1 MADAAEGRLR
11 RDVACPFCGLV
22 CDDLTVE
29 NADGRL
35 SVVEAGCWLS
45 RQGYDA
51 SEIARS
57 AMVDGRRVARQEAV
71 ARAAEILEGAQAPAF
86 VVAADVAGARAA
98 LRLADRLGGIVDH
111 PDSAALFRNQ
121 RVLQEAGALGTTL
134 SEVRNRADLVLIVGP
149 DPSSRLP
156 RFFERCIDNE
166 ETLFG
171 STPPERRLFRLGPAE
186 AEPGAR
192 RDVAELVCAMDRLPA
207 AIAALSETARGGRAV
222 SAEATGVAQD
232 RLADLAHRLKSARYA
247 VIVWMPAAF
256 DMPGAEAVAQ
266 VLLELAR
273 EVTRVTRCSVLPL
286 GGGGNLFGVNQV
298 CTWQSGYPV
307 RTGFAQGVPE
317 HDPYRFSA
325 RRMIEAGEADAVVWI
340 SAIGAAPPPAR
351 PDMPLVLLA
360 PQPVEHASVYIPV
373 GMPGL
378 DHAGQVFRTDNVVAL
393 RLPALRDPAAP
404 AAATVLSEIEAEL
417 GRGTGK

>member
-11 RDVACPFCGLV
+11 RDVACPFCGLA
-22 CDDLTVE
+22 CDDLTVA

-45 RQGYDA
+45 RQGYGA
-51 SEIARS
+51 AEIARS
-57 AMVDGRRVARQEAV
+57 AMVDGRTVTRQEAV
-71 ARAAEILEGAQAPAF
+71 ARAAEVLGAAHAPVF

-121 RVLQEAGALGTTL
+121 RVVQETGALATTL

-156 RFFERCIDNE
+156 RFFERCIDVE

-171 STPPERRLFRLGPAE
+171 DAPPERRLFRLGPAE
-186 AEPGAR
+186 ADPGAR
-192 RDVAELVCAMDRLPA
+192 RDVAELACAMDRLPA
-207 AIAALSETARGGRAV
+207 AIAALSATVRGGRAV
-222 SAEATGVAQD
+222 PADATGVAQD
-232 RLADLAHRLKSARYA
+232 RLTDLADRLKHARYA

-256 DMPGAEAVAQ
+256 DIPGAEAVAQ
-266 VLLELAR
+266 MLLELAR

-307 RTGFAQGVPE
+307 RTGFGQGIPE

-340 SAIGAAPPPAR
+340 STIGGAAPPVA
-351 PDMPLVLLA
+351 PDLPLVLLA
-360 PQPVEHASVYIPV
+360 PQPVEHAAVYLPV
-373 GMPGL
+373 GIPGL

-393 RLPALRDPAAP
+393 RLPALRDPVAP
-404 AAATVLSEIEAEL
+404 DAATILAEIEAALEREA
-417 GRGTGK
+417 GQ